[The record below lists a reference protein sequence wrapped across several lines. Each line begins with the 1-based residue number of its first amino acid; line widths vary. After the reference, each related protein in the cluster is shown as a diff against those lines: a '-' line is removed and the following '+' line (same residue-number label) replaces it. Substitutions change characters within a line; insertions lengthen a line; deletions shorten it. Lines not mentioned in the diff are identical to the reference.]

1 MPVTQPFQKVA
12 VTMDPFWMAA
22 VGIDRSPNAA
32 GKSKHGRARR
42 SQPQGTRMK
51 AALLGL
57 GAAVMTTAC
66 STVGVRSGTEEP
78 AWREIERIGE
88 LQVRTYES
96 RIAAQTTVTGD
107 SEAARNAGFRKL
119 AAYIFGANAGRT
131 SIAMTAPVAQAA
143 GDAAGG
149 PSQTIAM
156 TAPVAQTASGSGRWT
171 IQFFMP
177 AEWTLESLPV
187 PRDPA
192 VRLVS
197 VPAETFAV
205 LRFNGV
211 GSVRA
216 VDARKAEL
224 IAGVTGSDWSAV
236 GEPVAWFY
244 DPPWSIPALRRNEV
258 AVRVERR

>member
-1 MPVTQPFQKVA
+1 
-12 VTMDPFWMAA
+12 
-22 VGIDRSPNAA
+22 
-32 GKSKHGRARR
+32 
-42 SQPQGTRMK
+42 MK

-57 GAAVMTTAC
+57 GAAVLTTAC

-78 AWREIERIGE
+78 TWREIARVGE
-88 LQVRTYES
+88 IEIRTYEP
-96 RIAAQTTVTGD
+96 RIAARTVVTGD
-107 SEAARNAGFRKL
+107 SDVARNAGFRKL

-131 SIAMTAPVAQAA
+131 SIAMTAPVAQA
-143 GDAAGG
+143 

-156 TAPVAQTASGSGRWT
+156 TAPVAQAPSGNGLWA
-171 IQFFMP
+171 IEFFMP
-177 AEWTLESLPV
+177 AEWTMETLPV

-192 VRLVS
+192 VQLVA

-216 VDARKAEL
+216 VETHTTAL
-224 IAGVTGSDWSAV
+224 MAGLADSGWSAL

-244 DPPWSIPALRRNEV
+244 DPPWSVPALRRNEV

>member
-1 MPVTQPFQKVA
+1 
-12 VTMDPFWMAA
+12 
-22 VGIDRSPNAA
+22 
-32 GKSKHGRARR
+32 
-42 SQPQGTRMK
+42 MK

-57 GAAVMTTAC
+57 GAAILTTAC

-78 AWREIERIGE
+78 AWREIARIGE
-88 LQVRTYES
+88 IEVRTYET
-96 RIAAQTTVTGD
+96 RIAARTMVTGD
-107 SEAARNAGFRKL
+107 SDAARNAGFRKL

-131 SIAMTAPVAQAA
+131 SIAMTAPVAQAS
-143 GDAAGG
+143 
-149 PSQTIAM
+149 SQTIAM
-156 TAPVAQTASGSGRWT
+156 TAPVAQAPSGTGLWA
-171 IQFFMP
+171 IEFFMP

-192 VRLVS
+192 VQLVA

-205 LRFNGV
+205 LRFSGV

-216 VDARKAEL
+216 VEAHKAEL
-224 IAGVTGSDWSAV
+224 IAGVAGSGWRTV

-244 DPPWSIPALRRNEV
+244 DPPWSVPAMRRNEV